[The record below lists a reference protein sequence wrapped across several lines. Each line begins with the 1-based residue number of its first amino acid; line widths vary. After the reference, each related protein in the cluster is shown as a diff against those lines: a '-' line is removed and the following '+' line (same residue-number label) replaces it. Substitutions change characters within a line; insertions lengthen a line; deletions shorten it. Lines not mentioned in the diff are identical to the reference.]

1 VANGNRKVQKN
12 RENNSE
18 LHSLNYEETSTPST
32 KGKLNSVYN
41 SLKHIQQKYNKRR
54 PLSIIQL
61 DNGKFLAAVTTERY
75 IEMICSNYIGTIG
88 GAHYHHWSLS
98 NSQPKSMLVTNK
110 VAKYCLLLPK
120 LTTTGLPSAPDD
132 PVFTAI
138 DSDWNDI
145 QPTKVMQKPN
155 ILDLFN

>member
-1 VANGNRKVQKN
+1 
-12 RENNSE
+12 
-18 LHSLNYEETSTPST
+18 
-32 KGKLNSVYN
+32 
-41 SLKHIQQKYNKRR
+41 
-54 PLSIIQL
+54 
-61 DNGKFLAAVTTERY
+61 VTTERY
-75 IEMICSNYIGTIG
+75 IEMICGNYIGTIG
-88 GAHYHHWSLS
+88 GAHYHHWSLT
-98 NSQPKSMLVTNK
+98 NSQPKSMLARNK

-120 LTTTGLPSAPDD
+120 LTTTGLPLASDD